1 MKSSGAPVALL
12 VNVCYLYSST
22 YRKVQLPADSL
33 YSFTSFFN
41 HKTKIHIF
49 FVYFK
54 ATPTSPQD
62 IFLALISGITSGRI
76 RETIWDAGEES
87 SYVQVKTI
95 STVLYCFG
103 LLKTLLNEF
112 LI

>member
-1 MKSSGAPVALL
+1 MRYWLMCVTYTVVHTEKFSYLQIPSIPSLLFLITRLKS
-12 VNVCYLYSST
+12 T
-22 YRKVQLPADSL
+22 
-33 YSFTSFFN
+33 F
-41 HKTKIHIF
+41 F